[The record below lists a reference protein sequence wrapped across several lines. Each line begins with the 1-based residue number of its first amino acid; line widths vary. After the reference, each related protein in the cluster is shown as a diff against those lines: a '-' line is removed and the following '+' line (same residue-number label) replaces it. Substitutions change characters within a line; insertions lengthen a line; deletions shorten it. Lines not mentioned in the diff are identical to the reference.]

1 MKKYTLLLIVPLLFF
16 SIGCDKDEENGP
28 DYSELILGHW
38 KVDYV
43 ESTMI
48 DGYIDPVFGTEIMDT
63 VENTIVYPRPVPSFM
78 LTQYNLDYNLED
90 LPPGN
95 DPAFSAK
102 SYENF
107 LGDAS
112 SGIYL

>member
-1 MKKYTLLLIVPLLFF
+1 MNYAYHVPLNKEDIYL
-16 SIGCDKDEENGP
+16 S
-28 DYSELILGHW
+28 
-38 KVDYV
+38 
-43 ESTMI
+43 
-48 DGYIDPVFGTEIMDT
+48 FG
-63 VENTIVYPRPVPSFM
+63 VGAKFM
-78 LTQYNLDYNLED
+78 YYNLDFNLED

-112 SGIYL
+112 SWV